1 MEQDTVITNEQVT
14 ETPAQN
20 TVMEETQE
28 QVQGQ
33 PQVEGQ
39 TTEQPVE
46 NNNEQQPPQDGQVAE
61 PTTEELKAKLRE
73 YEVREEEDR
82 ALR

>member
-20 TVMEETQE
+20 TVMEEPKE

-46 NNNEQQPPQDGQVAE
+46 NNNEQQPQQD
-61 PTTEELKAKLRE
+61 
-73 YEVREEEDR
+73 
-82 ALR
+82 